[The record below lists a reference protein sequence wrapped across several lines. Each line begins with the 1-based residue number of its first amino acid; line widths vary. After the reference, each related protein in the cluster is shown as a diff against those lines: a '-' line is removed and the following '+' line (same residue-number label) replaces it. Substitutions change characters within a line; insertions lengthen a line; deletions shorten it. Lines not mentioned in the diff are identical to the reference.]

1 MSKDKPLNIPPHD
14 PSGFDV
20 EALKRAIANR
30 LTYTVGKDGY
40 TATERDWLHTLCYAV
55 RDRLIER
62 WMETQRS
69 YYHSDAK
76 RVYYLSLEF
85 LIGRTLY
92 NALLNMQIEEPVRQA
107 LAGIG
112 LDLEALREQEFEAG
126 LGNGGLGRLAAC
138 FLDAM
143 ATLGIPGVGYG
154 IRYEYGMFQQHIE
167 NGQQVEKSDHWLRFG
182 NPWEFPRPEVL
193 YPVQFNGRV
202 VQFRDELGHNRHHWV
217 DTDLVNAMAYDTPV
231 PGYGNCT
238 VNNLRLWS
246 AKATR
251 DFDLRLFNSGNYI
264 HAVEEKTAS
273 ENLSKVLYPD
283 DSTNNGRV
291 LRLKQ
296 EYFFASASLQDILFR
311 YLKTH
316 DGFDALPD
324 KVAIQLN
331 DTHPAIAIPELM
343 RLLMDVHHLEWDRA
357 WDLTSRTFSYTNHT
371 LMPEALET
379 WPVDLIGRV
388 LPRHLE
394 IIQEI
399 NHRFL
404 VDVRHRFP
412 GDEGIVSRLSLID
425 ESQGR
430 HVRMAHLAVV
440 GSHRV
445 NGVSALHSQLMRDSI
460 FADFQRMDP
469 DKILNMTNGITP
481 RRWLK
486 QANPR
491 LSRLITDTIG
501 DGWVRNLDELK
512 RLVPYASDP
521 LFQEAFR
528 FVKKANKADLAKL
541 IHERLGFH
549 VDPDSL
555 FDVQV
560 KRIHEYKR
568 QMLNLLHVVTRYN
581 RLRAGHDLVPRT
593 VVFAGKAA
601 PGYARA
607 KLVIRLIHSVA
618 DVVNNDPATRGLLK
632 VAFIPNYNV
641 TTAGDIIPAADLSEQ
656 ISTAGTEAS
665 GTGNMKLAL
674 NGALTIGTLDG
685 ANVEICEEVGE
696 DNIFLFGL
704 TCDEVKQ
711 LGQTGYCPAEH
722 GHANPELMQALDMIG
737 HGYFSPETPDLYRC
751 ITDDL
756 WQHDPYLLMADYA
769 SYIECQ
775 ERVDALYCNPAAW
788 AEHAILNVAGMGRF
802 SADRTISEYAKYI
815 WRVSPVLPCAEQDEP
830 PLRAQG

>member
-1 MSKDKPLNIPPHD
+1 MTTSNLLKIPAHD
-14 PSGFDV
+14 PSGFDI
-20 EALKRAIANR
+20 EAFKRAIANR

-40 TATERDWLHTLCYAV
+40 TATDCDWLHTLCYAV

-92 NALLNMQIEEPVRQA
+92 NALLNMEIDDTVRKA
-107 LAGIG
+107 LSEIG
-112 LDLEALREQEFEAG
+112 LDLEVLREQEFEAG

-143 ATLGIPGVGYG
+143 ATLGIPGCGYG
-154 IRYEYGMFQQHIE
+154 IRYEYGMFHQNIE
-167 NGQQVEKSDHWLRFG
+167 NGQQTESSDPWLRFG
-182 NPWEFPRPEVL
+182 NPWEFPRPEVI
-193 YPVQFNGRV
+193 YPIQFNGHVTR
-202 VQFRDELGHNRHHWV
+202 FRDGHGNTQHHWV
-217 DTDLVNAMAYDTPV
+217 DADVVNAMAYDMPV
-231 PGYGNCT
+231 PGYGNNT

-246 AKATR
+246 AKATC
-251 DFDLRLFNSGNYI
+251 DFNLRLFNSGNYI
-264 HAVEEKTAS
+264 NAVEEKTDS
-273 ENLSKVLYPD
+273 EKLSKVLYPD
-283 DSTNNGRV
+283 DSTGDGRT

-296 EYFFASASLQDILFR
+296 EYFFASASLQDILYRF
-311 YLKTH
+311 LKTH
-316 DGFDALPD
+316 EGFDLLPD

-343 RLLMDVHHLEWDRA
+343 RLLMDVHGLGWEKA

-379 WPVDLIGRV
+379 WPVSLIGHV

-399 NHRFL
+399 NHHFL
-404 VDVRHRFP
+404 VRVRHQFP
-412 GDEGIVSRLSLID
+412 GDEAIVSRMSLID

-430 HVRMAHLAVV
+430 RVRMAHLAVV
-440 GSHRV
+440 GSHHV
-445 NGVSALHSQLMRDSI
+445 NGVSALHSQLMRESI
-460 FADFQRMDP
+460 FADFHRMEP
-469 DKILNMTNGITP
+469 EKILNMTNGVTQ
-481 RRWLK
+481 RRWLN
-486 QANPR
+486 QANPG
-491 LSRLITDTIG
+491 LSKLITQTIG
-501 DGWVRNLDELK
+501 NGWVKNLDELK
-512 RLVPYASDP
+512 KLVPYADDP
-521 LFQEAFR
+521 AFQAEFLR
-528 FVKKANKADLAKL
+528 VKHANKANLAKL
-541 IHERLGFH
+541 IHDKLGFQ
-549 VDPDSL
+549 VDPNSL

-568 QMLNLLHVVTRYN
+568 QLLNLLHVVTRYN
-581 RLRAGHDLVPRT
+581 RLRAGHDLEPRT
-593 VVFAGKAA
+593 VIFAGKAA

-618 DVVNNDPATRGLLK
+618 DVINNDPATRGLLK

-685 ANVEICEEVGE
+685 ANVEICEEVGA

-704 TCDEVKQ
+704 TCEEVKN
-711 LGQTGYCPAEH
+711 LAHTGYHPAEH
-722 GHANPELMQALDMIG
+722 GHANAELMQALDMIG
-737 HGYFSPETPDLYRC
+737 NGYFSPEQPHLYQP
-751 ITDDL
+751 ITDSL
-756 WQHDPYLLMADYA
+756 WQHDPYLLMVDYA
-769 SYIECQ
+769 SYITCQ
-775 ERVDALYCNPAAW
+775 ERVDALYRDPSAW
-788 AEHAILNVAGMGRF
+788 AKRAILNVANMGKF
-802 SADRTISEYAKYI
+802 SADRTINEYAKHI
-815 WRVSPVLPCAEQDEP
+815 WKVRPVGIRGLQHGRNKQA
-830 PLRAQG
+830 A

>member
-1 MSKDKPLNIPPHD
+1 MKPKNWLEIPPHD
-14 PSGFDV
+14 PSGFDIG
-20 EALKRAIANR
+20 ALKRALANR

-40 TATERDWLHTLCYAV
+40 TATDRDWLDTLCYAV
-55 RDRLIER
+55 RDRLIEG

-92 NALLNMQIEEPVRQA
+92 NALLNLEIDESARKA
-107 LAGIG
+107 LAEIG
-112 LDLEALREQEFEAG
+112 LDLETLREQEFEAG

-154 IRYEYGMFQQHIE
+154 IRYEYGMFHQNVE
-167 NGQQVEKSDHWLRFG
+167 NGQQTESPDPWLCFG
-182 NPWEFPRPEVL
+182 NPWEFPRPEVI
-193 YPVQFNGRV
+193 YPVQFNGYV
-202 VQFRDELGHNRHHWV
+202 NCFRDAQGHTQHHWV
-217 DTDLVNAMAYDTPV
+217 DTEVVNAMAYDMPV
-231 PGYGNCT
+231 PGYGNDT

-246 AKATR
+246 AKATH

-264 HAVEEKTAS
+264 NAVEEKTAS
-273 ENLSKVLYPD
+273 EKLSKVLYPD
-283 DSTNNGRV
+283 DSTEGGRT

-316 DGFDALPD
+316 KSFDALPD

-343 RLLMDVHHLEWDRA
+343 RLLIDTHHLGWEQA
-357 WDLTSRTFSYTNHT
+357 WDLTLRTFSYTNHT
-371 LMPEALET
+371 LMPEALES
-379 WPVDLIGRV
+379 WSVNLFGQL

-399 NHRFL
+399 NHHFL
-404 VDVRHRFP
+404 KEVRHRYP
-412 GDEGIVSRLSLID
+412 GNEAMVERMSIFD
-425 ESQGR
+425 ESHGR
-430 HVRMAHLAVV
+430 RVRMAHLAVV

-445 NGVSALHSQLMRDSI
+445 NGVSELHSQLMRESI
-460 FADFQRMDP
+460 FADFHRMNP
-469 DKILNMTNGITP
+469 NKILNMTNGITQ
-481 RRWLK
+481 RRWLN

-491 LSRLITDTIG
+491 LSKLITGAIG
-501 DGWVRNLDELK
+501 NGWLKNLEELK
-512 RLVPYASDP
+512 KLTQYADHST
-521 LFQEAFR
+521 FQSVFLS
-528 FVKKANKADLAKL
+528 VKTANKADLAKI
-541 IHERLGFH
+541 IHDRLGFQ
-549 VDPDSL
+549 VDPNSL

-568 QMLNLLHVVTRYN
+568 QLLNLLHVVTRYN
-581 RLRAGHDLVPRT
+581 RLRSGQDLVPRT
-593 VVFAGKAA
+593 IVFAGKAA

-607 KLVIRLIHSVA
+607 KLIIRLIHAIA
-618 DVVNNDPATRGLLK
+618 DVVNNDPATRGMLK
-632 VAFIPNYNV
+632 LAFIPNYNV

-685 ANVEICEEVGE
+685 ANVEIRDEVGE
-696 DNIFLFGL
+696 ENIFLFGL
-704 TCDEVKQ
+704 NVDEVKN
-711 LGQTGYCPAEH
+711 LTHSGYCPGDY
-722 GHANPELMQALDMIG
+722 GHASPELVEALDMIG
-737 HGYFSPETPDLYRC
+737 SGYFSPESPGLFRC
-751 ITDDL
+751 ITDSL

-769 SYIECQ
+769 SYIACQ
-775 ERVDALYCNPAAW
+775 ERVDALYCDPAAW
-788 AEHAILNVAGMGRF
+788 TRRAILNVANMGKF
-802 SADRTISEYAKYI
+802 SADRTISEYAEHI
-815 WRVSPVLPCAEQDEP
+815 WRVTPVLPGVQRRK
-830 PLRAQG
+830 RAKSA

>member
-1 MSKDKPLNIPPHD
+1 MNTKNLLTIPPHD
-14 PSGFDV
+14 HSGFDV

-40 TATERDWLHTLCYAV
+40 TATDRDWLHTLCYAV

-92 NALLNMQIEEPVRQA
+92 NALLNMKLDEPVREA

-154 IRYEYGMFQQHIE
+154 IRYEYGMFHQHIE
-167 NGQQVEKSDHWLRFG
+167 NGQQTEKSDPWLRFG

-193 YPVQFNGRV
+193 YPVQFNGHV
-202 VQFRDELGHNRHHWV
+202 VQVRDEHGQTRHHWV
-217 DTDLVNAMAYDTPV
+217 DTVLVNAMAYDMPV
-231 PGYGNCT
+231 PGYGNNT

-264 HAVEEKTAS
+264 NAVEEKTAS

-283 DSTNNGRV
+283 DSTEDGRV

-316 DGFDALPD
+316 EGFDALPD

-343 RLLMDVHHLEWDRA
+343 RLLMDVHHLGWEKA
-357 WDLTSRTFSYTNHT
+357 WDLTTRTFSYTNHT

-379 WPVDLIGRV
+379 WAVGLIGHM

-404 VDVRHRFP
+404 IDVRHRFP

-425 ESQGR
+425 ESQDR
-430 HVRMAHLAVV
+430 RVRMAHLAVV
-440 GSHRV
+440 GSHHV
-445 NGVSALHSQLMRDSI
+445 NGVSALHSQLMRESI
-460 FADFQRMDP
+460 FADFHRMSP
-469 DKILNMTNGITP
+469 NKILNMTNGITP
-481 RRWLK
+481 RRWLN

-491 LSRLITDTIG
+491 LSGLITATIG
-501 DGWVRNLDELK
+501 DGWIRNLDELK
-512 RLVPYASDP
+512 QLVPYASDP
-521 LFQEAFR
+521 AFQSAFR
-528 FVKKANKADLAKL
+528 TVKTANKADLARL
-541 IHERLGFH
+541 VHDRLGIQ
-549 VDPDSL
+549 VDPASL
-555 FDVQV
+555 FDIQV

-581 RLRAGHDLVPRT
+581 YLRAGQDLVPRT
-593 VVFAGKAA
+593 VIFAGKAA

-607 KLVIRLIHSVA
+607 KLIIQLIHSVA

-674 NGALTIGTLDG
+674 NGALTIGTRDG
-685 ANVEICEEVGE
+685 ANVEIRDEVGE
-696 DNIFLFGL
+696 ENIFLFGL
-704 TCDEVKQ
+704 TCDEVKD
-711 LGQTGYCPAEH
+711 LARTGYRPVDH
-722 GHANPELMQALDMIG
+722 GHANPDLVQALDMIG
-737 HGYFSPETPDLYRC
+737 QGYFSPESPDMFRS
-751 ITDDL
+751 ITDSL

-769 SYIECQ
+769 SYMDCQ
-775 ERVDALYCNPAAW
+775 ERVDALYCDPAAW
-788 AEHAILNVAGMGRF
+788 ARRAILNVAKMGRF
-802 SADRTISEYAKYI
+802 SADRTICEYAEHI
-815 WRVSPVLPCAEQDEP
+815 WHVTPVLPDSQELWRA
-830 PLRAQG
+830 LRA

>member
-1 MSKDKPLNIPPHD
+1 MTTSKPLAIPAHD

-20 EALKRAIANR
+20 ESLKRAIANR
-30 LTYTVGKDGY
+30 LTYSIGKDGH
-40 TATERDWLHTLCYAV
+40 TATDCDWLHTLCYAV

-92 NALLNMQIEEPVRQA
+92 NALLNMEIDEPVRKA
-107 LAGIG
+107 LSDIG
-112 LDLEALREQEFEAG
+112 LDLEALREQELEAG

-154 IRYEYGMFQQHIE
+154 IRYEYGMFHQNIE
-167 NGQQVEKSDHWLRFG
+167 NGQQTESSDPWLRFG
-182 NPWEFPRPEVL
+182 NPWEFPRPEVI
-193 YPVQFNGRV
+193 YPVQFNGHVTR
-202 VQFRDELGHNRHHWV
+202 FRDEHGHTQHHWV
-217 DTDLVNAMAYDTPV
+217 DAEVVNAMAYDMPV
-231 PGYGNCT
+231 PGYGNDT

-264 HAVEEKTAS
+264 HAVEDKTAS
-273 ENLSKVLYPD
+273 EKLSKVLYPD
-283 DSTNNGRV
+283 DSTDNGRV

-296 EYFFASASLQDILFR
+296 EYFFASASLQDILYR

-316 DGFDALPD
+316 DSFDALPD

-343 RLLMDVHHLEWDRA
+343 RLLMDTHQLSWDKA

-379 WPVDLIGRV
+379 WPVNLIGLV

-394 IIQEI
+394 IIEEI

-404 VDVRHRFP
+404 IEVRHRFP
-412 GDEGIVSRLSLID
+412 GDEAIVSRLSLID

-430 HVRMAHLAVV
+430 RVRMAHLAVV
-440 GSHRV
+440 GSHHV
-445 NGVSALHSQLMRDSI
+445 NGVSALHSQLMRESI
-460 FADFQRMDP
+460 FADFHRMNP

-481 RRWLK
+481 RRWLN

-491 LSRLITDTIG
+491 LSKLITQTIG
-501 DGWVRNLDELK
+501 NGWLRNLDELK
-512 RLVPYASDP
+512 KLVPYADNP
-521 LFQEAFR
+521 AFQAAFLE
-528 FVKKANKADLAKL
+528 VKTANKTDLAKL
-541 IHERLGFH
+541 IHDKLGFR
-549 VDPDSL
+549 VDPHSL

-568 QMLNLLHVVTRYN
+568 QLLNLLHVVTRYN
-581 RLRAGHDLVPRT
+581 RLRAGEELAPRT
-593 VVFAGKAA
+593 VIFAGKAA

-607 KLVIRLIHSVA
+607 KLIIRLIHSVA
-618 DVVNNDPATRGLLK
+618 DVVNNDPATRGRLK

-685 ANVEICEEVGE
+685 ANVEIRDEVGE

-704 TCDEVKQ
+704 TCEEVKQ
-711 LGQTGYCPAEH
+711 LAVTGYHPADH
-722 GHANPELMQALDMIG
+722 GHANPELVQALDMIG
-737 HGYFSPETPDLYRC
+737 NGYFSPETPDLYRP
-751 ITDDL
+751 ITDSL

-769 SYIECQ
+769 SYIACQ
-775 ERVDALYCNPAAW
+775 ERVDALYGDPAAW
-788 AEHAILNVAGMGRF
+788 ARQAILNVANMGQF
-802 SADRTISEYAKYI
+802 SADRTIQEYAEHI
-815 WRVSPVLPCAEQDEP
+815 WNVQPVTSCL
-830 PLRAQG
+830 LKHKRAA

>member
-1 MSKDKPLNIPPHD
+1 MNSKKPLNIPSHD

-30 LTYTVGKDGY
+30 LTYSVGKDIH
-40 TATERDWLHTLCYAV
+40 TATDRDWLHTLCYAV

-92 NALLNMQIEEPVRQA
+92 NALLNMELDDTARKA
-107 LAGIG
+107 LSDIG

-143 ATLGIPGVGYG
+143 ATLGIPGMGYG
-154 IRYEYGMFQQHIE
+154 IRYEYGMFHQDIE
-167 NGQQVEKSDHWLRFG
+167 NGQQTEISDPWLRFG

-193 YPVQFNGRV
+193 YPVQFNGQVTR
-202 VQFRDELGHNRHHWV
+202 FRDAQGNTQHHWV
-217 DTDLVNAMAYDTPV
+217 DTEVINAMAYDMPV
-231 PGYGNCT
+231 PGYGNNT

-264 HAVEEKTAS
+264 HAVDEKTAS
-273 ENLSKVLYPD
+273 EKLSKVLYPD
-283 DSTNNGRV
+283 DSTDSGRV

-296 EYFFASASLQDILFR
+296 EYFFVSASLQDILYRFK
-311 YLKTH
+311 KTH
-316 DGFDALPD
+316 DNFAALPD

-343 RLLMDVHHLEWDRA
+343 RLLVDTHQLSWREA
-357 WDLTSRTFSYTNHT
+357 WDITTRTFSYTNHT

-379 WPVDLIGRV
+379 WPVNLIGLV

-394 IIQEI
+394 IIEEI
-399 NHRFL
+399 NHHFL
-404 VDVRHRFP
+404 IEVRRRFP
-412 GDEGIVSRLSLID
+412 GDEAIVSRLSLID
-425 ESQGR
+425 ESNGR
-430 HVRMAHLAVV
+430 RVRMAHLAVV
-440 GSHRV
+440 GSHHV
-445 NGVSALHSQLMRDSI
+445 NGVSALHSQLMRESI
-460 FADFQRMDP
+460 FSDFHRMDP

-481 RRWLK
+481 RRWLN

-491 LSRLITDTIG
+491 LSKLITQTIG
-501 DGWVRNLDELK
+501 NGWLKNLDELK
-512 RLVPYASDP
+512 KLIPYADDPAFQSDF
-521 LFQEAFR
+521 LK
-528 FVKKANKADLAKL
+528 VKTANKADLAKL
-541 IHERLGFH
+541 IQSKLGFQ
-549 VDPDSL
+549 VDPNSL

-568 QMLNLLHVVTRYN
+568 QLLNLLHVITRYN
-581 RLRAGHDLVPRT
+581 RIRAGHDLAPRT

-607 KLVIRLIHSVA
+607 KLIIRLIHSVA
-618 DVVNNDPATRGLLK
+618 EVVNNDPATRGLLK

-685 ANVEICEEVGE
+685 ANVEIRDEVGAE
-696 DNIFLFGL
+696 NIFLFGL
-704 TCDEVKQ
+704 TCEEVKA
-711 LGQTGYCPAEH
+711 LEHTGYNPAAH
-722 GHANPELMQALDMIG
+722 GHANAELTQALDMIG
-737 HGYFSPETPDLYRC
+737 QGYFSPETPDLYRPL
-751 ITDDL
+751 TDSL
-756 WQHDPYLLMADYA
+756 WQHDPYLLMADYTD
-769 SYIECQ
+769 YIACQ
-775 ERVDALYCNPAAW
+775 ERVDALFSDPAAW
-788 AEHAILNVAGMGRF
+788 AKRAILNVANMGQF
-802 SADRTISEYAKYI
+802 SADRTIAEYAEHI
-815 WRVSPVLPCAEQDEP
+815 WNVQPVNSCLLKQK
-830 PLRAQG
+830 RAA

>member
-1 MSKDKPLNIPPHD
+1 MASYQSLKVPAPD

-20 EALKRAIANR
+20 ETLKRAIVNR

-40 TATERDWLHTLCYAV
+40 TATERDWLHTLCYTV

-62 WMETQRS
+62 WMQTQRS
-69 YYHSDAK
+69 YYQSDAK

-92 NALLNMQIEEPVRQA
+92 NALLNMELDEPVRKA
-107 LAGIG
+107 LAEIG

-154 IRYEYGMFQQHIE
+154 IRYEYGMFHQSIE
-167 NGQQVEKSDHWLRFG
+167 NGQQMEISDPWLRFG

-193 YPVQFNGRV
+193 YPVQFNGHVTR
-202 VQFRDELGHNRHHWV
+202 FRDENGRTHHHWV
-217 DTDLVNAMAYDTPV
+217 DTDVVNAMAYDMPV
-231 PGYGNCT
+231 PGYSNAT

-264 HAVEEKTAS
+264 HAVEEKTDS
-273 ENLSKVLYPD
+273 ERLSKVLYPD
-283 DSTNNGRV
+283 DSTNDGRT

-296 EYFFASASLQDILFR
+296 EYFFASASLQDILYRF
-311 YLKTH
+311 LKTH
-316 DGFDALPD
+316 AGFDTLPD

-331 DTHPAIAIPELM
+331 DTHPAIAIPEMM
-343 RLLMDVHHLEWDRA
+343 RLLLDVHNLEWEKA

-379 WPVDLIGRV
+379 WPVNLIGHV

-394 IIQEI
+394 IVQEI

-404 VDVRHRFP
+404 VRVRHRFP
-412 GDEGIVSRLSLID
+412 GDEGIVSRMSLID
-425 ESQGR
+425 ESHGR
-430 HVRMAHLAVV
+430 RIRMAHLAVV
-440 GSHRV
+440 GSHHV
-445 NGVSALHSQLMRDSI
+445 NGVSALHSQLMRESI
-460 FADFQRMDP
+460 FADFHRMEP
-469 DKILNMTNGITP
+469 DKILNVTNGITP
-481 RRWLK
+481 RRWLN

-491 LSRLITDTIG
+491 LSNLITRSIG
-501 DGWVRNLDELK
+501 SGWLKNLDELTH
-512 RLVPYASDP
+512 LIPYASDAA
-521 LFQEAFR
+521 FQSAFLS
-528 FVKKANKADLAKL
+528 VKNANKADLAKL
-541 IHERLGFH
+541 ISSRLGLH
-549 VDPDSL
+549 VDPASL

-568 QMLNLLHVVTRYN
+568 QLLNLLHVVTRYN
-581 RLRAGHDLVPRT
+581 RLRAGQELAPRT

-601 PGYARA
+601 PGYTRA
-607 KLVIRLIHSVA
+607 KLIIRLIHSVA

-685 ANVEICEEVGE
+685 ANVEIRDAVGE
-696 DNIFLFGL
+696 GNIFLFGL
-704 TCDEVKQ
+704 TCDEVKD
-711 LGQTGYCPAEH
+711 LAHTGYHPVEH
-722 GHANPELMQALDMIG
+722 GHANPELTQVLDMIG
-737 HGYFSPETPDLYRC
+737 QGYFSPETPDLFRP
-751 ITDDL
+751 ITDSL
-756 WQHDPYLLMADYA
+756 WHHDPYLLMVDYA
-769 SYIECQ
+769 SYIACQ
-775 ERVDALYCNPAAW
+775 ERVDALYRDPVAW
-788 AEHAILNVAGMGRF
+788 AKRAILNVANMGRF
-802 SADRTISEYAKYI
+802 SADRTVHEYAKRI
-815 WRVSPVLPCAEQDEP
+815 WQVHPVAVRSVRDRKQ
-830 PLRAQG
+830 AA